1 MARLAERPSRT
12 RTLAAPQSPAAAGRR
27 HRRSA
32 GRAIIPDGSTRVW
45 PGSWGR
51 TAYHGHEPVPLLEL
65 TAHDA
70 QIGDVNGAD
79 LAVHRHAGC
88 DRMTI
93 VHVFSAYSYWPNGE
107 SGPLWCGMIA
117 HVQPRVSPLTSIQSL
132 CASLSRSALI
142 AACLYELFN
151 VCRHS
156 RDESIRRER
165 SGMLYEPGRLE
176 I

>member
-1 MARLAERPSRT
+1 MKSRSLVLSRHTKAMARLAERPSRT

-107 SGPLWCGMIA
+107 SGPLLVWNDCACATSCKSLDEHTITLCVSKPVRS
-117 HVQPRVSPLTSIQSL
+117 HCRVPVRTFQCVQTFS
-132 CASLSRSALI
+132 
-142 AACLYELFN
+142 
-151 VCRHS
+151 
-156 RDESIRRER
+156 
-165 SGMLYEPGRLE
+165 
-176 I
+176 